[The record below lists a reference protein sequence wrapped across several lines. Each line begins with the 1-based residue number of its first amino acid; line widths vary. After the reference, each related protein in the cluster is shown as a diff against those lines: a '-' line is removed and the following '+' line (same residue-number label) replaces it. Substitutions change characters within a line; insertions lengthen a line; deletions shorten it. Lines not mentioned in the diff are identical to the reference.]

1 MNTLSLNGAWHM
13 YCFPESAAMPMTPDA
28 LHASGFNPIPAQV
41 PGNFEIDLM
50 NAGLEEDPFYGE
62 NLYNFRKFE
71 FYSFWYERTFAF
83 DGEAGDW
90 HLRFDGVNTIADV
103 FLNGVLLG
111 QCDNMFITHDFSA
124 GHALIKGENTLSV
137 HIFSTLNQA
146 RAIDM
151 PVGVESAEGNHESMH
166 LRTAPHSAGWDI
178 MCRLPSAGLW
188 RGVRL
193 EKVSPERFTQV
204 YLTTLSAFEN
214 KAELLCKYRFT
225 SPDAMLEGY
234 AVRIQGVCKDSSFDK
249 TVQAPFTA
257 GTVTV
262 SVPKPRLW
270 WPLGYGDAN
279 LYTVTT
285 TLLHNGQIVD
295 TRTERVGLRYA
306 QVVRHEKGGR
316 DNAFRIEINGCPI
329 LCKGSNWVPLDALHS
344 RDGERLQKAHDL
356 LLEAGCNIVR
366 CWGGNVYEDHA
377 FFDLC
382 DERGMLVW
390 QDFAMACGRYP
401 QDEKFFAAI
410 EKEAVQVIQKLRNH
424 PSILI
429 WAGDNEVDVTAEWFG
444 LPENSKYNEI
454 TRRILPRCVRMHD
467 PYREFLPSSPYVPE
481 GQDSNACPEMHNWGP
496 RGYYKDPFYK
506 DTKAQFVSECG
517 YHGCPSPE
525 SLRKFIPEDQLW
537 PYTHPAWDT
546 HSTSNRLLNPR
557 TYSRNELM
565 ADQVRILCGKVPDDL
580 ERFSFLSQFCQAEAL
595 KFFIEGTRLK
605 KWQRTGI
612 IWWNMLDGWPQISD
626 AVVDYYF
633 TKKRAFHVI
642 KRIQNPICLMV
653 DEKNDQGMHAL
664 VLGNDSRKDAS
675 VFCRVTDA
683 LSGECLYEG
692 TVHSFGNCNTT
703 LAMLPAP
710 EKTPRLLL
718 LTWEAEG
725 KSCGNHYIQ
734 GEVPYTEEMLIQFAQ
749 YIDQLPGGTV

>member
-28 LHASGFNPIPAQV
+28 LHASGFDPIPAQV

-204 YLTTLSAFEN
+204 YLTTLSAFED

-262 SVPKPRLW
+262 SIPKP
-270 WPLGYGDAN
+270 
-279 LYTVTT
+279 
-285 TLLHNGQIVD
+285 
-295 TRTERVGLRYA
+295 
-306 QVVRHEKGGR
+306 
-316 DNAFRIEINGCPI
+316 
-329 LCKGSNWVPLDALHS
+329 
-344 RDGERLQKAHDL
+344 
-356 LLEAGCNIVR
+356 
-366 CWGGNVYEDHA
+366 
-377 FFDLC
+377 
-382 DERGMLVW
+382 
-390 QDFAMACGRYP
+390 
-401 QDEKFFAAI
+401 
-410 EKEAVQVIQKLRNH
+410 
-424 PSILI
+424 
-429 WAGDNEVDVTAEWFG
+429 
-444 LPENSKYNEI
+444 
-454 TRRILPRCVRMHD
+454 
-467 PYREFLPSSPYVPE
+467 
-481 GQDSNACPEMHNWGP
+481 
-496 RGYYKDPFYK
+496 
-506 DTKAQFVSECG
+506 
-517 YHGCPSPE
+517 
-525 SLRKFIPEDQLW
+525 
-537 PYTHPAWDT
+537 
-546 HSTSNRLLNPR
+546 
-557 TYSRNELM
+557 
-565 ADQVRILCGKVPDDL
+565 
-580 ERFSFLSQFCQAEAL
+580 
-595 KFFIEGTRLK
+595 
-605 KWQRTGI
+605 
-612 IWWNMLDGWPQISD
+612 
-626 AVVDYYF
+626 
-633 TKKRAFHVI
+633 
-642 KRIQNPICLMV
+642 
-653 DEKNDQGMHAL
+653 
-664 VLGNDSRKDAS
+664 
-675 VFCRVTDA
+675 
-683 LSGECLYEG
+683 
-692 TVHSFGNCNTT
+692 
-703 LAMLPAP
+703 
-710 EKTPRLLL
+710 
-718 LTWEAEG
+718 
-725 KSCGNHYIQ
+725 
-734 GEVPYTEEMLIQFAQ
+734 
-749 YIDQLPGGTV
+749 